1 MKAAILT
8 GIRQFEIRRVPEP
21 EMVRDTDVRI
31 RIKMVGVCGSDVHY
45 YREGRIGPQVV
56 EFPFI
61 LGHEAA
67 GIVEATGD
75 KVAAVRPGQR
85 IAIDPTASCGQC
97 DQCRAGRENTC
108 RHLLFLGCPKQ
119 LEGALCETIVLPER
133 CCYPI
138 GDGMTF
144 EQAVLSEPLAIALYS
159 VERCRLPEGVHAAIL
174 GAGPVGMSVF
184 HALRARK
191 VEDVFITDRIQ
202 ARLESS
208 RALNPRWAGNPENTD
223 VVAEIARLEPLLLDV
238 VFECSGD
245 REAFDQAVRLLKP
258 GGVLALIGIPDADE
272 IVLPIHELRRR
283 EITVLNIRR
292 QAGCTQKAIDL
303 LEQRTIDMDAMATHH
318 FPLEEIGR
326 AFELVAGYRDGVMK
340 AMITVD

>member
-1 MKAAILT
+1 MKAAFLT
-8 GIRQFEIRRVPEP
+8 GIRQFEIRQVPDP
-21 EMVRDTDVRI
+21 KIVRDTDVLI

-45 YREGRIGPQVV
+45 YTDGRIGPQVV
-56 EFPFI
+56 QFPFI

-67 GIVEATGD
+67 GVVEAAGD
-75 KVAAVRPGQR
+75 KVTAVKPGQR
-85 IAIDPTASCGQC
+85 IAIDPTASCGHC

-108 RHLLFLGCPKQ
+108 RRLLFLGCPKQ
-119 LEGALCETIVLPER
+119 LDGALCETIVLPEG

-144 EQAVLSEPLAIALYS
+144 ERAVLSEPLAIAVYS
-159 VERCRLPEGVHAAIL
+159 VERCRLPAGAHVAVL

-184 HALRARK
+184 HALAARH

-202 ARLESS
+202 ARLEFS
-208 RALNPRWAGNPENTD
+208 RALKPLWTGNPERTD
-223 VVAEIARLEPLLLDV
+223 VVAEITRLEPLLLDA

-258 GGVLALIGIPDADE
+258 GGTLVLIGIPDDDE
-272 IVLPIHELRRR
+272 IVFPIHELRRK

-303 LEQRTIDMDAMATHH
+303 LEQRIIGMDAMATHR
-318 FPLEEIGR
+318 FPLEETGC